1 MAGNSPHHPC
11 ILVVDLALHN
21 AMPEGCVVFGRWHMS
36 LVWMSGEVEADLEAV
51 ERLEDLA
58 FPESVQSFTCEPL
71 QDDAEQNEAY
81 VAVFGMGAWISHQSN
96 LVCLGQQLRAVF
108 GGFKELHVRG
118 QSG

>member
-21 AMPEGCVVFGRWHMS
+21 AMPEGCVVFGRWHVS
-36 LVWMSGEVEADLEAV
+36 LIWMSGEIEADSETV

-58 FPESVQSFTCEPL
+58 FPKSVQSFTREPL
-71 QDDAEQNEAY
+71 QGDAEQDEAD
-81 VAVFGMGAWISHQSN
+81 VAIFGMGAWISHKRY
-96 LVCLGQQLRAVF
+96 LVCLGQQLGAVF
-108 GGFKELHVRG
+108 GGFKELYVRG